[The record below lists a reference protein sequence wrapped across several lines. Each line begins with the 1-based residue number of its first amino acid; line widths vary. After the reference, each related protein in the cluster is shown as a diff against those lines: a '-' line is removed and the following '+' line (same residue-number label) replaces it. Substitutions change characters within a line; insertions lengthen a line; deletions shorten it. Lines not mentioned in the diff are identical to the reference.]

1 MTDYENVGNCVDTL
15 GNGDFARW
23 NTHVAD
29 SFYVEHASAREFW
42 NTSFGRGT
50 DLFEDPPSVP
60 LVGGGEGGRESETK
74 TVEEGR
80 KAADALP
87 DRKTID
93 DFGVAAPCL
102 CSVTPPNFLREHP
115 WGRRCDFE
123 TGTPKTRSRPFSRVA
138 RYSPT
143 KYEN

>member
-60 LVGGGEGGRESETK
+60 LVGGGEGGREGERN
-74 TVEEGR
+74 EDGGR
-80 KAADALP
+80 
-87 DRKTID
+87 
-93 DFGVAAPCL
+93 GQE
-102 CSVTPPNFLREHP
+102 S
-115 WGRRCDFE
+115 RR
-123 TGTPKTRSRPFSRVA
+123 RVA
-138 RYSPT
+138 RPQNDRRFRSRGALSVFGDAPKFLARASLGST
-143 KYEN
+143 L

>member
-1 MTDYENVGNCVDTL
+1 MREN
-15 GNGDFARW
+15 
-23 NTHVAD
+23 
-29 SFYVEHASAREFW
+29 
-42 NTSFGRGT
+42 FGIRALDEALIYLKILPLFPGERRG
-50 DLFEDPPSVP
+50 
-60 LVGGGEGGRESETK
+60 ETK
-74 TVEEGR
+74 TQEEGR

-102 CSVTPPNFLREHP
+102 CSVTPPNFLREHR
-115 WGRRCDFE
+115 WGRRGDFE

-138 RYSPT
+138 RNSPT

>member
-1 MTDYENVGNCVDTL
+1 MDTL

-29 SFYVEHASAREFW
+29 SFYAERTSAREFW

-60 LVGGGEGGRESETK
+60 WGEVGGGSETK
-74 TVEEGR
+74 TQEEGR

-102 CSVTPPNFLREHP
+102 CSVTPPNFLREHR
-115 WGRRCDFE
+115 WGRRGDFE

-138 RYSPT
+138 RNSPT
-143 KYEN
+143 KYED